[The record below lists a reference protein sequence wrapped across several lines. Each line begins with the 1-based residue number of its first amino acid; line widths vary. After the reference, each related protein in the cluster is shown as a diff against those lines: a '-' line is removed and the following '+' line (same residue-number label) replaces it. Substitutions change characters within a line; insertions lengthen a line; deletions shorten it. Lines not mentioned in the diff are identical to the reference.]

1 LKPISSASIS
11 IKEDSDRI
19 LMQQN
24 GQTIAIANI
33 NDVMLAIEIL
43 SAFKHRFF
51 MTKSCNYNFVYRNSD
66 GSL

>member
-1 LKPISSASIS
+1 
-11 IKEDSDRI
+11 
-19 LMQQN
+19 MQQN

-51 MTKSCNYNFVYRNSD
+51 MTKSYNYNFVYKNSD
-66 GSL
+66 GPL

>member
-51 MTKSCNYNFVYRNSD
+51 MTKSYNYNFVYKNSD
-66 GSL
+66 GPL

>member
-1 LKPISSASIS
+1 MKPISSASIS

-51 MTKSCNYNFVYRNSD
+51 MTKSYNYNFVYKNSD
-66 GSL
+66 GPL

>member
-1 LKPISSASIS
+1 
-11 IKEDSDRI
+11 
-19 LMQQN
+19 MQQN